1 MTPFFTERSLLS
13 SEKPDR
19 EIWDLLSLNL
29 ISEHLNS
36 ATGYT
41 YNKAKLNTMR
51 TLYRQ
56 SRELFNASENTSL
69 ETSPLLDYY
78 SYYMLSKILIIKSQR
93 IGIEAIG
100 EKHGL
105 SFHLDREKPIC
116 SESIAISINSKGTFN
131 KLLNSFNRQKS
142 VKEYCSTKINLKE
155 LLLHDIDI
163 YDYVPFEAKM
173 LPVYDFRIRHMRNLP
188 NATHDNRVEIRFIGK
203 PTPET
208 FEITKRKVP
217 DLDLSMFHLVDGIL
231 ADLPGYPIILDYNMD
246 DILPDFDI
254 ERNVHGEI
262 FLIPPLQIGNKSLLF
277 YQIEILFMI
286 SFAIANLV
294 RYYPLQWVE
303 LLSDEKRLWNI
314 RKAIAHARRSFPNHI
329 LNYMAEEFHNV
340 LPPGSLKR
348 L

>member
-1 MTPFFTERSLLS
+1 
-13 SEKPDR
+13 
-19 EIWDLLSLNL
+19 
-29 ISEHLNS
+29 
-36 ATGYT
+36 
-41 YNKAKLNTMR
+41 
-51 TLYRQ
+51 
-56 SRELFNASENTSL
+56 
-69 ETSPLLDYY
+69 
-78 SYYMLSKILIIKSQR
+78 
-93 IGIEAIG
+93 
-100 EKHGL
+100 
-105 SFHLDREKPIC
+105 
-116 SESIAISINSKGTFN
+116 
-131 KLLNSFNRQKS
+131 
-142 VKEYCSTKINLKE
+142 
-155 LLLHDIDI
+155 
-163 YDYVPFEAKM
+163 
-173 LPVYDFRIRHMRNLP
+173 
-188 NATHDNRVEIRFIGK
+188 
-203 PTPET
+203 
-208 FEITKRKVP
+208 
-217 DLDLSMFHLVDGIL
+217 
-231 ADLPGYPIILDYNMD
+231 MD